1 VERARLF
8 KRRPMRAGQIPLSQ
22 PVVTSHNSF
31 SGFLRFEAEFTNRGI
46 PTAQP
51 TFLCPEVWS
60 RRMIISKMCFSSNQ
74 HMDTSEDNLISA
86 SLIIA

>member
-1 VERARLF
+1 MERARLF

-31 SGFLRFEAEFTNRGI
+31 SGLLRNHAEFTNRGI

-51 TFLCPEVWS
+51 TFLCPEVWF
-60 RRMIISKMCFSSNQ
+60 RRMMESKMCFLPSQ
-74 HMDTSEDNLISA
+74 HIDTSEDNLISA